1 VKLNGEFH
9 EIVGVMPPGFTF
21 PDAADVWT
29 VTEVKPYQGGNSFIR
44 PVIGRLKPDVT
55 LQQAQADFE
64 ALTRPPKSTPTDWR
78 AIVFPLKDW
87 IVGDV
92 RRPLIVLTAAVG
104 FVFLVACVN
113 VANLFLIRMSE
124 RRRELAVRAALGAG
138 RLRLVQQL
146 LAESLVLAGLAAG
159 AGVMLATIGVPALLA
174 LAPAGAVPR
183 TDLIRIDRDV
193 LVFTG
198 LVSLAATLFFG
209 VLPALRA
216 SRSLGRSGSASRT
229 TTEGREGLHGALV
242 VAEIA
247 ASLVLL
253 AGAGLMVKS
262 FLTLRDV
269 DTGFDPVNVVTATVD
284 LPAASY
290 ATPDAAHQFLGDALA
305 GLERLP
311 AIEHVGAINWLPF
324 GDTTISGDFALEG
337 GRAPS
342 PGFNV
347 DKLATSADYFRAM
360 GIRVVRGREFTDAD
374 GPGAQPVAIVSES
387 AARSLWPG
395 EEPIGKRISL
405 QTPARSEADWLTVV
419 GVVGDVH
426 QETLTGGG
434 SRAVYQSYR
443 QVDKMAFLERATFVI
458 RPTEGPAVLASDL
471 RAVLRQ
477 ADADLPA
484 PTLVPMAARLATQTA
499 SPAFQARVLSIFA
512 TGALALTIAGIYGV
526 LAFSVA
532 RRAREFGIRMALGAG
547 AGRLVRLVVWKTIR
561 LAAVGIALGSAGAL
575 LLTRVLEPHL
585 YGVATDDPGTLL
597 GVVSV
602 VSAAVLAAAAIPVWR
617 AAHVDPTVVLN
628 VE

>member
-1 VKLNGEFH
+1 
-9 EIVGVMPPGFTF
+9 
-21 PDAADVWT
+21 
-29 VTEVKPYQGGNSFIR
+29 
-44 PVIGRLKPDVT
+44 
-55 LQQAQADFE
+55 
-64 ALTRPPKSTPTDWR
+64 
-78 AIVFPLKDW
+78 
-87 IVGDV
+87 
-92 RRPLIVLTAAVG
+92 
-104 FVFLVACVN
+104 
-113 VANLFLIRMSE
+113 
-124 RRRELAVRAALGAG
+124 
-138 RLRLVQQL
+138 
-146 LAESLVLAGLAAG
+146 
-159 AGVMLATIGVPALLA
+159 
-174 LAPAGAVPR
+174 
-183 TDLIRIDRDV
+183 
-193 LVFTG
+193 
-198 LVSLAATLFFG
+198 
-209 VLPALRA
+209 
-216 SRSLGRSGSASRT
+216 
-229 TTEGREGLHGALV
+229 
-242 VAEIA
+242 
-247 ASLVLL
+247 
-253 AGAGLMVKS
+253 
-262 FLTLRDV
+262 
-269 DTGFDPVNVVTATVD
+269 
-284 LPAASY
+284 
-290 ATPDAAHQFLGDALA
+290 
-305 GLERLP
+305 
-311 AIEHVGAINWLPF
+311 
-324 GDTTISGDFALEG
+324 
-337 GRAPS
+337 
-342 PGFNV
+342 
-347 DKLATSADYFRAM
+347 
-360 GIRVVRGREFTDAD
+360 
-374 GPGAQPVAIVSES
+374 
-387 AARSLWPG
+387 
-395 EEPIGKRISL
+395 
-405 QTPARSEADWLTVV
+405 
-419 GVVGDVH
+419 VGDVH